1 MKEKIMDV
9 TKYFNPKKVDE
20 DMNTMNSF
28 GIRLTGTDAQNE
40 FCEWIKAQIIKLG
53 LDVNVTPY
61 TFKRWQCKDCSLVV
75 DGKDVHVSSPFP
87 YSGLT
92 GENGVS
98 GKLVVVGNHPLGFQR
113 ARGKIAACHIKN
125 LSNIINVLSRNV
137 NGYKRYKS
145 KYQRLKTERAKST
158 DKKEKT

>member
-1 MKEKIMDV
+1 MDV

-61 TFKRWQCKDCSLVV
+61 TFKRWQCKNCSLCLLYT
-75 DGKDVHVSSPFP
+75 SPSP
-87 YSGLT
+87 RDS
-92 GENGVS
+92 
-98 GKLVVVGNHPLGFQR
+98 
-113 ARGKIAACHIKN
+113 
-125 LSNIINVLSRNV
+125 
-137 NGYKRYKS
+137 
-145 KYQRLKTERAKST
+145 
-158 DKKEKT
+158 

>member
-1 MKEKIMDV
+1 MDV

-40 FCEWIKAQIIKLG
+40 FCEWIKAQIIKFG

-75 DGKDVHVSSPFP
+75 AGKDVHVSSPFP

-98 GKLVVVGNHPLGFQR
+98 GKLVVVGNT
-113 ARGKIAACHIKN
+113 
-125 LSNIINVLSRNV
+125 LSA
-137 NGYKRYKS
+137 S
-145 KYQRLKTERAKST
+145 KGQEAKLPFVT
-158 DKKEKT
+158 